1 MWCPLPSAGGISVP
15 LWRFDSKNLIRPV
28 RSGKLLGLFL
38 CYMALCT
45 GLVSQA
51 FDGEAGAMKPV
62 PGMGS
67 SGRILTVLAARS
79 VF

>member
-1 MWCPLPSAGGISVP
+1 M
-15 LWRFDSKNLIRPV
+15 
-28 RSGKLLGLFL
+28 GL
-38 CYMALCT
+38 A
-45 GLVSQA
+45 SQA

-67 SGRILTVLAARS
+67 SGRILTVLAVRS